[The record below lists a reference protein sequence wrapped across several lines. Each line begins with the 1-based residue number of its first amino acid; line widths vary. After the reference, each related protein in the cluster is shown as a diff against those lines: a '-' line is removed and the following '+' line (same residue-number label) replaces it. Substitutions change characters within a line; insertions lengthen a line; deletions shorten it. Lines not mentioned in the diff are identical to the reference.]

1 VIEQS
6 NQLCALECS
15 TQVFATKLEQLSV
28 LIPSSGEHDV
38 RDDSVRAMVKRESH
52 LASACATLAPTL
64 NNVAVIILARALLE
78 NLITLL
84 WVIDNPD
91 NPDNL
96 RLEKLNQMRQ
106 AARKNMKQGLLKIL
120 KRPEE
125 LDCTNDFLNRP
136 EFIKIAKRKSVEQRA
151 KESDFH
157 DIYSVFY
164 SFLSM
169 ELHGYSI
176 RDPEEPPSTV
186 MCEDLQCIGAFLN
199 CSVLVAESWLSFRRR
214 PSNEQLREALGLSN
228 KRGGA

>member
-1 VIEQS
+1 MTEQS
-6 NQLCALECS
+6 NQICVLERS
-15 TQVFATKLEQLSV
+15 TQVFATKLEQISV
-28 LIPSSGEHDV
+28 LIPSGGEHDA
-38 RDDSVRAMVKRESH
+38 RDDSVRAMIKRESH

-64 NNVAVIILARALLE
+64 NNVAVMILARALLE
-78 NLITLL
+78 NLITLV
-84 WVIDNPD
+84 WVIDKPD
-91 NPDNL
+91 NPENL
-96 RLEKLNQMRQ
+96 RIEKLNQMRQ

-120 KRPEE
+120 KRPYK

-136 EFIKIAKRKSVEQRA
+136 EFIKIAKRKTVEQRA

-176 RDPEEPPSTV
+176 LDPEEPPSTV
-186 MCEDLQCIGAFLN
+186 MCENLQCIGAFLN

-214 PSNEQLREALGLSN
+214 PSNEQLREALGLS
-228 KRGGA
+228 KK